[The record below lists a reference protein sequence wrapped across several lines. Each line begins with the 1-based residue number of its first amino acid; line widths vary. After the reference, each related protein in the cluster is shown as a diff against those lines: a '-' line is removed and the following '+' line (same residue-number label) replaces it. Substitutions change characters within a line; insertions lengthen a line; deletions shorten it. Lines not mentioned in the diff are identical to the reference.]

1 MKAGQ
6 TKKKERQKALL
17 KLVEKHPLLTD
28 EELARRLG
36 VSVQTIRL
44 DRMVLRL
51 PELKERSLRLASRF
65 IGGEQTPAGREVV
78 GEFLYCEPGV
88 GGLSRLETGGEM
100 RLSRY
105 NVVRG
110 HFLFAQANSLAVG
123 VVKAAHALTASA
135 KVDFL
140 RPVSAGLVLLARARI
155 VREEARKYWVQVE
168 TTAEGEK
175 VFQGEFLV
183 VEPEKV
189 PEPPGESGETVGE
202 K

>member
-1 MKAGQ
+1 MKAGKN
-6 TKKKERQKALL
+6 KKKERQKALL
-17 KLVEKHPLLTD
+17 KLVEENPLLTD

-51 PELKERSLRLASRF
+51 PPLKERSERLASRF
-65 IGGEQTPAGREVV
+65 IGGEQTPAGQEVV
-78 GEFLYCEPGV
+78 GELLYCEPGV
-88 GGLSRLETGGEM
+88 GGLSRLETRGEM

-105 NVVRG
+105 NVIRG

-140 RPVSAGLVLLARARI
+140 RPVRSGSVLLARARI
-155 VREEARKYWVQVE
+155 VQEEARKYWVQVV

-189 PEPPGESGETVGE
+189 PEPPGESGET
-202 K
+202 

>member
-1 MKAGQ
+1 MKAGRS
-6 TKKKERQKALL
+6 KKQERQKALL
-17 KLVEKHPLLTD
+17 QLVEENPLLTD

-44 DRMVLRL
+44 DRMALGL
-51 PELKERSLRLASRF
+51 PPLKERSQRLASRF
-65 IGGEQTPAGREVV
+65 IGGEETPAGREVV
-78 GEFLYCEPGV
+78 GELLYCEPGV
-88 GGLSRLETGGEM
+88 GGLSRLETRREM

-105 NVVRG
+105 DVVRG
-110 HFLFAQANSLAVG
+110 HYLFAQANSLAVG

-140 RPVSAGLVLLARARI
+140 RPVHSGSVLLARARI
-155 VREEARKYWVQVE
+155 VKQEARKYWVQVV
-168 TTAEGEK
+168 TTVEGEK

-183 VEPEKV
+183 VGLEKV
-189 PEPPGESGETVGE
+189 PAAPGESRE